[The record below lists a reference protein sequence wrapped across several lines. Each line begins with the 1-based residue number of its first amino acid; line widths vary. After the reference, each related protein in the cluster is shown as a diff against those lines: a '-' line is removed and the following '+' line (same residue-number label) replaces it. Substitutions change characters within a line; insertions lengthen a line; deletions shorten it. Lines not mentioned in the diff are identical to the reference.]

1 MRKIYIKPSIESF
14 EVDRLV
20 VLSGLSPEPDPNEN
34 RFNGTVSAH
43 DGNKSLRTSEI
54 ADRSLLSGD
63 RPKF

>member
-20 VLSGLSPEPDPNEN
+20 VLSGLSPEPDPEEN
-34 RFNGTVSAH
+34 RFNGTAPAH